1 MQAQPSTP
9 LHSLSRPA
17 PWRLAAILAALALA
31 VLFALGGA
39 ARAQSAEA
47 EYRIGPGDKLNITV
61 FGQSDLSGPVVVD
74 GSGRISFPL
83 LGLIDVNGKTVA
95 ELQAEITDKLNR
107 DFLVDPKVSIEI
119 VNHRPFFIL
128 GQVNKPG
135 SYPYIEGMT
144 VRMAVALAGGFT
156 RRARES
162 PVTLIRGGDPERKEI
177 EADLDAP
184 VLPGDTIQV
193 ERRLF

>member
-1 MQAQPSTP
+1 MRAPSP
-9 LHSLSRPA
+9 VPVRPVSA
-17 PWRLAAILAALALA
+17 RGLLAALAATLVLA
-31 VLFALGGA
+31 LVFMASGPPAGA
-39 ARAQSAEA
+39 QTVP

-61 FGQSDLSGPVVVD
+61 FGQSDLSGPVMVD
-74 GSGRISFPL
+74 GSGRIAFPL
-83 LGLIDVNGKTVA
+83 LGQIDAANKTLS
-95 ELQAEITDKLNR
+95 ELQAEITAALDR
-107 DFLVDPKVSIEI
+107 DFLVDPKVSIE
-119 VNHRPFFIL
+119 VANHRPFFIL